1 MKRLIL
7 FVIAIS
13 LLSACSASP
22 AVDVTGAWALVAY
35 GDKAEPISAIEQV
48 DSFIKFADGQVT
60 GNVGCNSFGGL
71 YQLKGKTIIFEP
83 IMSTEMYCERTM
95 EQEAGVLAALRG
107 SVTVELEGDLL
118 TLTSEDGQVVILT
131 PRDLDY

>member
-1 MKRLIL
+1 MKRIIL

-35 GDKAEPISAIEQV
+35 GDKAEPISAKEQV
-48 DSFIKFADGQVT
+48 DSYIKFTDGQVT

-71 YQLKGKTIIFEP
+71 YQLKGKTITFESV
-83 IMSTEMYCERTM
+83 MSTEMYCEQTM
-95 EQEAGVLAALRG
+95 EQEAAVLAVLRG
-107 SVTVELEGDLL
+107 SATIKMEGDLL
-118 TLTSEDGQVVILT
+118 TLTSEAGQVVILT
-131 PRDLDY
+131 PREL